1 MGGATLVEC
10 VQSKRA
16 KAVLRHLTAATG
28 TGNVVVEQAWA
39 AMDAEY
45 DEDDVRHAP
54 RIKHAHIRARRA
66 RSRLPRP
73 RSPHPVAASRLVCV
87 RRGTDRRLQTWLGA
101 CFKV

>member
-54 RIKHAHIRARRA
+54 RIKHAHIRARARA
-66 RSRLPRP
+66 P
-73 RSPHPVAASRLVCV
+73 
-87 RRGTDRRLQTWLGA
+87 
-101 CFKV
+101 